1 MILKKRCETKE
12 AAALLELFRSL
23 YVDEEK
29 LPGRI
34 LLWNSLK
41 DHVRRVCRPFSQ
53 VEALPFF
60 QNRGEEPVLLYDERE
75 KALYTARWREITDY
89 IHSLESWEEAIDLLI
104 FDRSLRWFAAI
115 THEDLQTI
123 CAGEAI
129 AGQ

>member
-1 MILKKRCETKE
+1 M
-12 AAALLELFRSL
+12 
-23 YVDEEK
+23 
-29 LPGRI
+29 
-34 LLWNSLK
+34 
-41 DHVRRVCRPFSQ
+41 
-53 VEALPFF
+53 
-60 QNRGEEPVLLYDERE
+60 LLYDERE